1 MGGLKTAKSGLKIYV
16 EGSTRHLNVIQNGKK
31 LQPEGRCYD
40 LPQLGRVPL
49 GLCFNLT
56 DVAEARGLWN
66 EREYFP
72 MGDMVLG
79 R

>member
-1 MGGLKTAKSGLKIYV
+1 M
-16 EGSTRHLNVIQNGKK
+16 
-31 LQPEGRCYD
+31 
-40 LPQLGRVPL
+40 PQLGRVPL

-56 DVAEARGLWN
+56 DVAEARGLGN
-66 EREYFP
+66 EKEYFP